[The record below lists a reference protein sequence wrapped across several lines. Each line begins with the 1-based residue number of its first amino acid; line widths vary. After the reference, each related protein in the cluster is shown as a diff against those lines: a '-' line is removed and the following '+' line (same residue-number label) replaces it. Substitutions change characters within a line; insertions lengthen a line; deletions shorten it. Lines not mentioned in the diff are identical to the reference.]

1 MAFGVEDNQINY
13 DKLYEALKK
22 AEIYKFIFQ
31 LKKNINTQVGENG
44 SNFSQVQIQR
54 IALARA
60 LYFEP
65 DILIPDEPTSSLD
78 QRNEESIIESV
89 ENTIIEFG
97 GIDICINNA
106 SAISLTGT
114 LQTEMKRYDLMHNI
128 NGRGTFLTSKLCIP
142 HLLKSSNP
150 HILNISPPLDMDP
163 KWFKSTVAYTIA
175 KFNMSMCVLG
185 MAAEFEGKVAVN
197 ALWPR
202 TAIKTAAVAN
212 VLGGDEIFNKSRSP
226 EIMADAAYIILNK
239 DKDKFTGNFVIDD
252 SILAEHGETDF
263 TKYADYPFQELIP
276 DFFVPEHAYPVPK
289 IVKDN

>member
-1 MAFGVEDNQINY
+1 MSLK
-13 DKLYEALKK
+13 DKVIFMTGGSRGIGLEIALKAANDGAK
-22 AEIYKFIFQ
+22 VAIAAKTTEPHPKLAGTIYTAAKSIEEAGGKCLP
-31 LKKNINTQVGENG
+31 LKC
-44 SNFSQVQIQR
+44 
-54 IALARA
+54 
-60 LYFEP
+60 
-65 DILIPDEPTSSLD
+65 DI
-78 QRNEESIIESV
+78 RNEESVLESIDKTV
-89 ENTIIEFG
+89 SEFG

-114 LQTEMKRYDLMHNI
+114 LETEMKRYDLMHNI
-128 NGRGTFLTSKLCIP
+128 NGRGTFLTSKSCIP

-185 MAAEFEGKVAVN
+185 MAAEYEGKIAVN

-212 VLGGDEIFNKSRSP
+212 VLGGDEIYNKSRSP
-226 EIMADAAYIILNK
+226 KIMADAAYIILNK
-239 DKDKFTGNFVIDD
+239 ESDKFTGNFVIDD

-263 TKYADYPFQELIP
+263 KKYADYPFADLIP
-276 DFFVPEHAYPVPK
+276 DFFVPEHGYPVPK

>member
-1 MAFGVEDNQINY
+1 MSLK
-13 DKLYEALKK
+13 DKVIFMTGGSRGIGLEIALKAARDGAK
-22 AEIYKFIFQ
+22 VAIAAKTTEPHPKLEGTIYTAAKEIEEAGGTCLP
-31 LKKNINTQVGENG
+31 LKC
-44 SNFSQVQIQR
+44 
-54 IALARA
+54 
-60 LYFEP
+60 
-65 DILIPDEPTSSLD
+65 DI
-78 QRNEESIIESV
+78 RNEESIIESV
-89 ENTIIEFG
+89 ENTIDEFG

-114 LQTEMKRYDLMHNI
+114 LETEMKRYDLMHNI

-142 HLLKSSNP
+142 HLLQSSNP

-185 MAAEFEGKVAVN
+185 MAAEFEGKIAVN

-212 VLGGDEIFNKSRSP
+212 VLGGNEIFNKSRSP

-252 SILAEHGETDF
+252 SILAEHGETNF
-263 TKYADYPFQELIP
+263 RKYADYPFQELIP